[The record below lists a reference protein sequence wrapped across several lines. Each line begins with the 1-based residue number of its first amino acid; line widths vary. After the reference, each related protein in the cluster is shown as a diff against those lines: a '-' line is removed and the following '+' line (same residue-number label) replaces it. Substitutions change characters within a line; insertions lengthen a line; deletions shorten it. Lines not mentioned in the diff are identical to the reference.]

1 MFHGLFVCILFNSKT
16 NTSKDTDAR
25 KLMTLQSISS
35 KKKKKNT
42 DIPPIRICVNKI
54 GIRVAFK
61 INAGYINELLMPI
74 ILKLFKSL
82 KNKKNKNWE
91 NVTHLGTT

>member
-1 MFHGLFVCILFNSKT
+1 MFHGLFVSYSTAKPIHQKILMLENWWPYKVYHQKT
-16 NTSKDTDAR
+16 
-25 KLMTLQSISS
+25 
-35 KKKKKNT
+35 KNT
-42 DIPPIRICVNKI
+42 VIPPIRICVNKI
-54 GIRVAFK
+54 GITVTFK

-82 KNKKNKNWE
+82 ENKKNKNWE

>member
-1 MFHGLFVCILFNSKT
+1 MGYLYVSYSTAKPIHQKILMLENWWPYKVYH
-16 NTSKDTDAR
+16 
-25 KLMTLQSISS
+25 Q

>member
-1 MFHGLFVCILFNSKT
+1 MYLIQQQNQYIKRYWCLKIISK
-16 NTSKDTDAR
+16 K
-25 KLMTLQSISS
+25 KK